1 MNISKHLYDFQRN
14 LNLPVDVKPGDQ
26 GIFTYNKDT
35 PCFAEVL
42 EVNTLNQ
49 YPLLTIQAIQ
59 PSVTVTR
66 RSTPEG
72 WKDFELWLLKPT
84 ILQKVQICY
93 PEIQFAAVAKPLPA
107 AQGNEEMR
115 QTEYDVWMPESLD
128 IQAKSLHG
136 LRAANLGK
144 FFLSSIYNF
153 QLHLVRHE
161 YEERLSMRDTR
172 KVPAVEIILPS
183 PTTYYPS
190 YQQCYDDFFHAR
202 WAEPHKFKADEPRW
216 DVVHI
221 L

>member
-72 WKDFELWLLKPT
+72 WKDFELCLIKPT
-84 ILQKVQICY
+84 ILQKVQISY
-93 PEIQFAAVAKPLPA
+93 V
-107 AQGNEEMR
+107 
-115 QTEYDVWMPESLD
+115 
-128 IQAKSLHG
+128 
-136 LRAANLGK
+136 
-144 FFLSSIYNF
+144 
-153 QLHLVRHE
+153 QL
-161 YEERLSMRDTR
+161 T
-172 KVPAVEIILPS
+172 
-183 PTTYYPS
+183 
-190 YQQCYDDFFHAR
+190 
-202 WAEPHKFKADEPRW
+202 
-216 DVVHI
+216 
-221 L
+221 